1 MLKSFGTSSNTDFPQ
16 LCQYASSMTLRKLLD
31 VRRNTPRK
39 EIGRRDGRMFE
50 FVVDDKVV
58 LKLLDTIYAEQL
70 FELTDACRPYLKE
83 WLPWVDGTKSGCR
96 YQSIY

>member
-1 MLKSFGTSSNTDFPQ
+1 
-16 LCQYASSMTLRKLLD
+16 
-31 VRRNTPRK
+31 
-39 EIGRRDGRMFE
+39 MFE
-50 FVVDDKVV
+50 FVVDDKLV